1 MRNLKKALF
10 KTILGL
16 SFIAGSTATAL
27 ISRPLESKP
36 INVVKASEGY
46 VEYDPREIGQQSFTY
61 RNDGYPSANV
71 EQWPAYRG
79 SDYKCWVRFVVD
91 VETAGD
97 YSIFLKLNV
106 TNTAGTWKCAYLSLS
121 NTDRSNDGGYIVAW
135 DNHTLED
142 ADCRND
148 PVHFNQGLNV
158 FLVELI
164 WNSTKFEKIYLPE
177 EFTPVTISEQHTYYG
192 MNADNMGVNLETCD
206 HDTLFTPESIIEPGG
221 LYPLGYSK
229 DGLTPNSTMTFTV
242 DEASNS
248 EYFAHINSTSSADK
262 EISYSIDDGVEQTF
276 TIPSYSSNQYSLG
289 VLSSG
294 EHTVKFW
301 RKDDNSIKVNVSK
314 ITAVPSAELVSI
326 DSISGTLRGIKND
339 KWDYSELA
347 VTGTYSDDTTED
359 ITSLC
364 TFTVNSPS
372 LNVSGSGNNASVTVS
387 AAGLSK
393 TFTNVNYVVVG
404 YSSLTPNQIRNQT
417 KILGRHTNNSEYI
430 ELDYSLSG
438 LEFNYTG
445 AGDIFADLDVISNTN
460 DTRFV
465 VEVDY
470 GTGTYVSV
478 ASSGTDRITL
488 ASNLTD
494 GFHHIVFYKTS
505 EAYGNQI
512 NLTGLT
518 FAEGAVVAK
527 PVDHKLKLEVIG
539 DSISVGSRLGTGEDA
554 YKSYV
559 MQLAKEWNADI
570 SDVSVNGKGLVK
582 SWDIANNW
590 QLGGPQMPEIW
601 SKTLYYRDSNS
612 TYDNSYDADIVVVHL
627 GNNDCQSGTGVT
639 VQQFKEAMSSFNST
653 LKSAYGEETIIIWTY
668 GSFTNRNWISDLPA
682 YVDSLN
688 SNTIFFTGL
697 PTLNGGLE
705 SHPNE
710 LEHQTIAQILKGYE
724 DYRFIEAENYGADP
738 STVKTNQSGQNWS
751 NDGYLG
757 SMNGDK
763 VFFEY
768 SYITVHSGT
777 YLMRIGLT
785 GSNYNIKYSLDNNEV
800 TLSDTHTTS
809 TYYPVNGTFAEYY
822 NVNLN
827 INNGSH
833 TIKLYNATLGGW
845 LNYDYV
851 ELFPMVALDTKD
863 QSFVNEFMNETHY
876 ECSAS
881 LAGRGF
887 NTNVWKNLELRYKS
901 LSSSEKTAILSD
913 NEFILRYTAVL
924 TNHPNLSNFLGANSY
939 IPSNNNFSLLSDDL
953 YGDNGE
959 MLIAIIVFSANILL
973 ILCFIIYK
981 KRKEY

>member
-1 MRNLKKALF
+1 MKKFRKTLF

-16 SFIAGSTATAL
+16 SFIAGATATSL
-27 ISRPLESKP
+27 TVRPLEAKP
-36 INVVKASEGY
+36 SNVVKASGWGY
-46 VEYDPREIGQQSFTY
+46 IEYDPRTIGSQYFTNWY
-61 RNDGYPSANV
+61 NDYPATNE
-71 EQWPAYRG
+71 EQWHSPF
-79 SDYKCWVRFVVD
+79 SDENNQCWVRFVVD
-91 VETAGD
+91 VEVEGD
-97 YSIFLKLNV
+97 YTLYFQIGKTDNTDARLYVNNTTEIQILGNWSYSGADNAATAHFNAGKNVFVVDLVWNYTALSKIFL
-106 TNTAGTWKCAYLSLS
+106 
-121 NTDRSNDGGYIVAW
+121 
-135 DNHTLED
+135 
-142 ADCRND
+142 
-148 PVHFNQGLNV
+148 
-158 FLVELI
+158 
-164 WNSTKFEKIYLPE
+164 PE
-177 EFTPVTISEQHTYYG
+177 SFTPLSTDTLHTYYT
-192 MNADNMGVNLETCD
+192 MNANSRGLKLEYGLNTNNLFNPDYIFEAGFIYPNGVGQAITYSTFYPNTQ
-206 HDTLFTPESIIEPGG
+206 II
-221 LYPLGYSK
+221 
-229 DGLTPNSTMTFTV
+229 FTV
-242 DEASNS
+242 NESSES
-248 EYFAHINSTSSADK
+248 EYFAYLTNTSGGSK
-262 EISYSIDDGVEQTF
+262 TLSYSIDNGSEITYAVPASTDN
-276 TIPSYSSNQYSLG
+276 IPYSLG

-294 EHTVKFW
+294 QHEIRFW
-301 RKDDNSIKVNVSK
+301 QNTDNVLRLKVHK
-314 ITAVPSAELVSI
+314 LTAVPSTELVSI

-339 KWDYSELA
+339 KWIYSELA
-347 VTGTYSDDTTED
+347 VIGTYSDDTTED

-372 LNVSGSGNNASVTVS
+372 LNVSGSGNNASVTVF
-387 AAGLSK
+387 AAGLSE
-393 TFTNVNYVVVG
+393 TFTNVNYVVAG

-478 ASSGTDRITL
+478 ASSGIDRITL
-488 ASNLTD
+488 ASNLTN

-518 FAEGAVVAK
+518 FTEGAVIAK

-539 DSISVGSRLGTGEDA
+539 DSLSVGSRIGTGEDA

-570 SDVSVNGKGLVK
+570 SDISVNGKGLVN

-601 SKTLYYRDSNS
+601 SKTLYYRDSS
-612 TYDNSYDADIVVVHL
+612 ATYDNSYDADIVVVHL

-639 VQQFKEAMSSFNST
+639 VQQFEEAMSSFNSA
-653 LKSAYGEETIIIWTY
+653 LKSAYGQETIIIWTY
-668 GSFTNRNWISDLPA
+668 GAFTNRNWISYLPV

-697 PTLNGGLE
+697 PTLNGGQE
-705 SHPNE
+705 SHPSE
-710 LEHQTIAQILKGYE
+710 SQHQTIAQILKGYE
-724 DYRFIEAENYGADP
+724 DYRFIEAEDYGTDP
-738 STVKTNQSGQNWS
+738 STIKTNQGGQNWS

-785 GSNYNIKYSLDNNEV
+785 GSAYNIKYSLDNNVV
-800 TLSDTHTTS
+800 TLSDTHSTS
-809 TYYPVNGTFAEYY
+809 SWYPANGTFAEYY
-822 NVNLN
+822 DVNLS

-833 TIKLYNATLGGW
+833 NIELYNATLGGW
-845 LNYDYV
+845 VNYDYV
-851 ELFPMVALDTKD
+851 EIFPMVDLDTKD

-924 TNHPNLSNFLGANSY
+924 TNHPNLSNFLEGADLY
-939 IPSNNNFSLLSDDL
+939 IPSNSNFMLLFDDF

-959 MLIAIIVFSANILL
+959 MLIVMIVFSANILL
-973 ILCFIIYK
+973 ILGFIIYK